1 MVKKLLRL
9 LCAAWAVVAAQSVL
23 AQDIIVLNNE
33 NADELEVKVIEVSDE
48 VVKYRDWN
56 CLDGPLCSLPIYVI
70 SVIRYQNGET
80 QRFENAHTALV
91 SALKS
96 ASASESDLA
105 SESASASAS
114 ASKRLVYGGPYEG
127 DGSVIYCLVES
138 STRTRLFSDF
148 EPGVEGSITV
158 GYHLGIGDY
167 GSDAINCVDLNIGWR
182 FSPYFWL
189 GGTVGNTFCYD
200 YFDPMT
206 GFVTLLADVRGI
218 LPLGKKSALY
228 GEFGF
233 GGAFGYGDNDSN
245 FQLRIGPGFK
255 IRSISI
261 AALYDKVGEEDAML
275 FQVGFCF

>member
-48 VVKYRDWN
+48 VVKYRKWSY
-56 CLDGPLCSLPIYVI
+56 LDGPLFSIPTHDIF
-70 SVIRYQNGET
+70 VIRYQNGET
-80 QRFENAHTALV
+80 QRFENAHTAL
-91 SALKS
+91 
-96 ASASESDLA
+96 ESD
-105 SESASASAS
+105 S
-114 ASKRLVYGGPYEG
+114 RLVYGYPYEG
-127 DGSVIYCLVES
+127 DGTVIQCLVES
-138 STRTRLFSDF
+138 STRPRLFSDF

-189 GGTVGNTFCYD
+189 GGTVGNMFCYD

-255 IRSISI
+255 IRSVSV